1 MSELPAFIVK
11 YVGEIL
17 IHFESYFLKFKNMRT
32 KKREN
37 LIIIKLIFNLNSNII
52 YIQHISTKKN

>member
-32 KKREN
+32 KKTRKSHYYQ
-37 LIIIKLIFNLNSNII
+37 IDI
-52 YIQHISTKKN
+52 